1 MKRIFKCLLPSLF
14 FLLLGNIINPSPLS
28 AAEVT
33 IVGEVNHTNQIVADD
48 IIFEVDDTPEGE
60 NLLTNF
66 IGKRVKVTGKLIIDG
81 DMRIIAVKSFEV
93 MEK

>member
-1 MKRIFKCLLPSLF
+1 MKRNIKCILPALF
-14 FLLLGNIINPSPLS
+14 FLLLGTIINPSSLP

-48 IIFEVDDTPEGE
+48 IVFEVDDTPEGH

-66 IGKRVKVTGKLIIDG
+66 IGKRVKVTGNLIIDG

-93 MEK
+93 VEK

>member
-1 MKRIFKCLLPSLF
+1 MKRNIKFILPALF
-14 FLLLGNIINPSPLS
+14 FLLLGNIINPSPLP

-33 IVGEVNHTNQIVADD
+33 IVGEVNHTNQIVVDD
-48 IIFEVDDTPEGE
+48 IIFEVDDTPEGD

-66 IGKRVKVTGKLIIDG
+66 IGKKVKVTGLLIIDG

-93 MEK
+93 VEK